1 MNISDETHSPGL
13 MYMTGISCW
22 IHDSSGEKEM
32 QYVWNR
38 LVTKRIFWHLVQKLW
53 IVTSGSGGP
62 EYPGY
67 GQRLQKALV
76 ARWLYYDSF
85 ILLVEEPTKGIDA
98 GTKAEIYKILNELC
112 RQGKAVVVMS
122 SESPELMAIMSVT
135 RGMMEAK
142 WMDAAR
148 LRNGQFCSRGRQVK
162 AAGRKWVCR
171 RLLFDNL

>member
-1 MNISDETHSPGL
+1 M
-13 MYMTGISCW
+13 
-22 IHDSSGEKEM
+22 
-32 QYVWNR
+32 
-38 LVTKRIFWHLVQKLW
+38 
-53 IVTSGSGGP
+53 
-62 EYPGY
+62 
-67 GQRLQKALV
+67 

-142 WMDAAR
+142 
-148 LRNGQFCSRGRQVK
+148 
-162 AAGRKWVCR
+162 
-171 RLLFDNL
+171 